1 MTTTNKNGFEIRL
14 EVLKM
19 AKEMMDQ
26 QYQEASNAY
35 WSTCSNLAES
45 WNKSAAEL
53 IEQTQSMKPVMY
65 TPQDIMTKAQELY
78 GFVSKKD

>member
-1 MTTTNKNGFEIRL
+1 MTNKNGFEIRL

-26 QYQEASNAY
+26 QYHETSNAY
-35 WSTCSNLAES
+35 WTAINKLAET

-53 IEQTQSMKPVMY
+53 IEQTKEMKPTMY
-65 TPQDIMTKAQELY
+65 TPTDIMNKAQELY

>member
-1 MTTTNKNGFEIRL
+1 MSNKNGFEIRL

-26 QYQEASNAY
+26 QYSEASNAY
-35 WSTCSNLAES
+35 WSACSNLAET

-65 TPQDIMTKAQELY
+65 TPTDIMNKAQELY
-78 GFVSKKD
+78 SFVAKKD

>member
-1 MTTTNKNGFEIRL
+1 MTNGKNGFEIRL

-26 QYQEASNAY
+26 QYSEASNAY
-35 WSTCSNLAES
+35 WNTINAMAEN
-45 WNKSAAEL
+45 WNKSASEL
-53 IEQTQSMKPVMY
+53 VEQTKALQPAMY
-65 TPQDIMTKAQELY
+65 SPEDIMKKAQELY

>member
-1 MTTTNKNGFEIRL
+1 MTNKNGFEIRL

-26 QYQEASNAY
+26 QYNETSNAY
-35 WSTCSNLAES
+35 WTAINKLAET
-45 WNKSAAEL
+45 WNTSAAEL
-53 IEQTQSMKPVMY
+53 IEQTKEMKPVMY
-65 TPQDIMTKAQELY
+65 TPADIMNKAQELY

>member
-1 MTTTNKNGFEIRL
+1 MTTKNGFEIRL

-26 QYQEASNAY
+26 QYNDASNAY
-35 WSTCSNLAES
+35 WSMLHNNAERY
-45 WNKSAAEL
+45 NKSIEEL
-53 IEQTQSMKPVMY
+53 VKRTQEMKPEMY
-65 TPQDIMTKAQELY
+65 SPQDIMEKAQELY

>member
-1 MTTTNKNGFEIRL
+1 MTKNGFEIRL

-26 QYQEASNAY
+26 QYQEASAAY
-35 WSTCSNLAES
+35 WNSINGLAET

-53 IEQTQSMKPVMY
+53 IEQTKNLQPTMYSPEEMMK
-65 TPQDIMTKAQELY
+65 KAQELY